1 MYGATEVFGAFSG
14 FDLNTPSYGGEIQGP
29 ALGVDIRCFDHK
41 GNSVVG
47 QRGELVV
54 ATPTPSFPICL
65 WKDVNHSRLNDTYF
79 SKYQGV
85 WSQND
90 ECWINPKTN
99 GIIVIGR
106 SDDTLKQNGERFG
119 SGDIYF
125 AIHNIEELQ
134 DYICVGQDRED
145 GDTRAVLFVKVKKG
159 YTFTQQLKEKIAHTI
174 SKELW
179 VDYVPQVIREVADIP
194 YNLNNK
200 RMESV
205 VRKILAT
212 NKIPEVNNIK
222 NPECLKYYV
231 NIPELVNYYKK

>member
-1 MYGATEVFGAFSG
+1 MLCCWYCIFLFFPDCIYYYCKTSKCPFCIS
-14 FDLNTPSYGGEIQGP
+14 
-29 ALGVDIRCFDHK
+29 
-41 GNSVVG
+41 
-47 QRGELVV
+47 LV
-54 ATPTPSFPICL
+54 
-65 WKDVNHSRLNDTYF
+65 
-79 SKYQGV
+79 
-85 WSQND
+85 
-90 ECWINPKTN
+90 
-99 GIIVIGR
+99 
-106 SDDTLKQNGERFG
+106 
-119 SGDIYF
+119 
-125 AIHNIEELQ
+125 HNIEELQ
-134 DYICVGQDRED
+134 DYICVGQDRDD

-159 YTFTQQLKEKIAHTI
+159 YAFTQQLKEKIAHTI
-174 SKELW
+174 SRELW